1 MRFPLEKVFLEERA
15 AVVRTIESL
24 PPGDFEH
31 GTTLCDEWAPRDVLA
46 HLVGLDSQMPE
57 YVKTYGNVN
66 RANANIVERF
76 RSLPREELLDQA
88 KEWAAH
94 PAPMI
99 RPAAWY
105 LLGDLAIH
113 HQDVLR
119 GQGRNRVIPIAVRD
133 AMLREGS
140 MLGLAKLLKYRIEPT
155 DGGRARGRGTTVTG
169 TGEALA
175 LWLAGRKGLEGEL
188 DFSSRS

>member
-1 MRFPLEKVFLEERA
+1 MMRFPLEKEFIEERA

-24 PPGDFEH
+24 SPDEFEH

-46 HLVGLDSQMPE
+46 HLVGLDSQLPE

-76 RSLPREELLDQA
+76 RSLGREDLLGEA
-88 KEWAAH
+88 KAWAAH

-119 GQGRNRVIPIAVRD
+119 GQGHNRAIPIAIRD

-140 MLGLAKLLKYRIEPT
+140 MLGFSKLLKYRIEPT
-155 DGGRARGRGTTVTG
+155 DGGRARGRGTTMRG
-169 TGEALA
+169 TSEVLA
-175 LWLAGRKGLEGEL
+175 LWLAGRKGLDGEL
-188 DFSSRS
+188 EFGS